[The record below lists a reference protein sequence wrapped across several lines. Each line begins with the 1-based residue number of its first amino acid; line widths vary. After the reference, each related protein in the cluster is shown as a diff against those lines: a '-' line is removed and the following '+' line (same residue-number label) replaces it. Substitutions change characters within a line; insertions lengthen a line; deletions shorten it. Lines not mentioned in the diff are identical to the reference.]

1 LIRQAAP
8 WICRFRTVLLVSA
21 AALGCGSAAAAEP
34 PPLPPPPASP
44 GPPASRGPGAAA
56 IGPLR
61 IDGSNQRPLP
71 EAPVRLRSSPAPDTQ
86 PVAIPMEPGLEFRP
100 RMDPDPYQR
109 PAFRGLLRW
118 DLQQLR

>member
-1 LIRQAAP
+1 VTRQGAP
-8 WICRFRTVLLVSA
+8 WIDSFPLLLMLTA
-21 AALGCGSAAAAEP
+21 AALGSAVAAAPEP
-34 PPLPPPPASP
+34 PPLPPLE
-44 GPPASRGPGAAA
+44 RGPGAAA

-61 IDGSNQRPLP
+61 INGSSQGPERP
-71 EAPVRLRSSPAPDTQ
+71 EAPVRVRSSPPPEAQ

-118 DLQQLR
+118 DLQPLR

>member
-1 LIRQAAP
+1 MPIAPTRHGVPWIGCLPPLLMVVAAGLGSVVAAAP
-8 WICRFRTVLLVSA
+8 
-21 AALGCGSAAAAEP
+21 EP
-34 PPLPPPPASP
+34 PPLPPLE
-44 GPPASRGPGAAA
+44 RGPGAAA

-61 IDGSNQRPLP
+61 INGSSQRPPRP
-71 EAPVRLRSSPAPDTQ
+71 EAPVRLRSSPAPEAQ
-86 PVAIPMEPGLEFRP
+86 PLAIPMEPGLEFRP